1 MNWETKEV
9 NGVIIEKKR
18 LNKMIFRIIGAEKVN
33 QKLKNDNDAEMV
45 TKIQR
50 IIEEE
55 VNCL

>member
-55 VNCL
+55 VKCL

>member
-9 NGVIIEKKR
+9 NGVVIEKKR

-33 QKLKNDNDAEMV
+33 QKLKNDNDGEMV

-55 VNCL
+55 VKCL

>member
-9 NGVIIEKKR
+9 NGVILEKKR
-18 LNKMIFRIIGAEKVN
+18 LNKMIFRIIGAERVN

-50 IIEEE
+50 FIEEE
-55 VNCL
+55 VKCL